1 MRAREFL
8 MKDLYSFSRGEEEFR
23 EFYEKCA
30 AAYLK
35 IFDRVGLGAL
45 TYRTVAAGGSFTSGF
60 TDEFQTLSTAGED
73 IIYVD
78 KKKKIAVNKEVY
90 TDENLRKL
98 GLKKE
103 DLVEEKSIEVGNIF
117 PLGTKYSSALGL
129 VFIDKDGVKSP
140 VVMGSYG
147 IGLGRVMG
155 TIVETL
161 SDEKGIVWPEAIAP
175 FKVHLISLGEKG
187 SASFVYAEKIYTE
200 LQQKGI
206 EVLFDDRPTRAGE
219 KFADSELIGIP
230 IRVVVSDKT
239 LEKNGLEVKRRTEET
254 ATIFTETDFF
264 ALF

>member
-1 MRAREFL
+1 
-8 MKDLYSFSRGEEEFR
+8 
-23 EFYEKCA
+23 
-30 AAYLK
+30 
-35 IFDRVGLGAL
+35 
-45 TYRTVAAGGSFTSGF
+45 
-60 TDEFQTLSTAGED
+60 
-73 IIYVD
+73 
-78 KKKKIAVNKEVY
+78 
-90 TDENLRKL
+90 
-98 GLKKE
+98 
-103 DLVEEKSIEVGNIF
+103 
-117 PLGTKYSSALGL
+117 
-129 VFIDKDGVKSP
+129 
-140 VVMGSYG
+140 
-147 IGLGRVMG
+147 MG